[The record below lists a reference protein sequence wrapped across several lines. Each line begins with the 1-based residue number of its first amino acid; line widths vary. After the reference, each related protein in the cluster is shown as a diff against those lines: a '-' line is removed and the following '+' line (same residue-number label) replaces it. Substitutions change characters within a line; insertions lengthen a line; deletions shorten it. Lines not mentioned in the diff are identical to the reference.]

1 MKRIIVGLMAM
12 ALVVPAFGQ
21 STIKGRERNQA
32 QRIHQGVQ
40 SGSLTKPE
48 AARLKQ
54 QQRDIRQD
62 VRQDRRDG
70 GGLSPREK
78 AQITHEQNQAS
89 RRIAKQK
96 HDGQTRN

>member
-1 MKRIIVGLMAM
+1 MKHIILALMTT
-12 ALVVPAFGQ
+12 ALLVPAFGEG
-21 STIKGRERNQA
+21 IKQREGNQKD
-32 QRIHQGVQ
+32 RIQQGVQ
-40 SGSLTKPE
+40 NGSLTKRE
-48 AARLKQ
+48 ATRLRKQ
-54 QQRDIRQD
+54 EHEVRQD

-78 AQITHEQNQAS
+78 AQITHEQDQAS